1 MEILFYYSYTVLKFR
16 YFVFLSWHVLPD
28 ITNIVAMWGLPA
40 QTWGMLTSITPHC
53 SQPRASSSVSAV
65 RAWRHR
71 HKNLLCIIVQLACMY
86 LAIKANIGS
95 CDESCGIIAITADCP
110 CWKGFLQLYVV
121 SYGSG
126 MVQGFFSRCSNFTIC
141 FIIKRQQLLG
151 WFVHQTRFAG
161 LCKPLHYE

>member
-40 QTWGMLTSITPHC
+40 QTWRMLTSITPHC
-53 SQPRASSSVSAV
+53 SQSRASSSVSAV

-126 MVQGFFSRCSNFTIC
+126 MVQGFFSPRVLILQFV
-141 FIIKRQQLLG
+141 LLLKDNNR
-151 WFVHQTRFAG
+151 WVDLFTRFAG